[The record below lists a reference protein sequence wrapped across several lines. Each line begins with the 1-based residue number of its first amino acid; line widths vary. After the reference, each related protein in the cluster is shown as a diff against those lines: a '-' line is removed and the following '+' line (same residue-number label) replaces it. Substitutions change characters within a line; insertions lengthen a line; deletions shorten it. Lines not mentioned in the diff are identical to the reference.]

1 MGRTGILMRRLGL
14 CCLLLLA
21 LSARAPAALDSDDSP
36 SFASLL
42 EESGLRL
49 DRGHDFVE
57 VPVSASAILPYEHA
71 LRHDSDRLE
80 LRFIVRPL
88 NRITIEYN
96 DPHNAAPE
104 PNHLF
109 PLLFESMTNAL
120 AAEGADAPST
130 VFTEA
135 EARRHFN
142 ADWAAVAAFDVDPD
156 YAGGFANALL
166 VAMHRNELA
175 DAYTLFLYDD
185 YAAVKPLIDA
195 SLAILRFEP
204 VEGSQP

>member
-1 MGRTGILMRRLGL
+1 MGRAGIVMRRVGF

-21 LSARAPAALDSDDSP
+21 LSARAPAALEQGARDA
-36 SFASLL
+36 FAALL
-42 EESGLRL
+42 LESGLRL
-49 DRGHDFVE
+49 DARDDLVE
-57 VPVSASAILPYEHA
+57 VPVLGDAILPYEHA
-71 LRHDSDRLE
+71 LRHASGRLE

-88 NRITIEYN
+88 ARITIEYE

-120 AAEGADAPST
+120 SVDGADTPST

-135 EARRHFN
+135 EAKRSFN

-156 YAGGFANALL
+156 YAGGFRNALL
-166 VAMHRNELA
+166 VAMHKNELA

-185 YAAVKPLIDA
+185 YTEAKPLIDA
-195 SLAILRFEP
+195 SLAILHFAP
-204 VEGSQP
+204 VDAR

>member
-1 MGRTGILMRRLGL
+1 MGRAGFLMRRLGF

-21 LSARAPAALDSDDSP
+21 LSARAPAALESDAKP
-36 SFASLL
+36 SFESLL
-42 EESGLRL
+42 QESGLRL
-49 DRGHDFVE
+49 DRGDEFIE
-57 VPVSASAILPYEHA
+57 VPVSASSILAYEHA

-88 NRITIEYN
+88 SRITIEYD

-120 AAEGADAPST
+120 AVEGGAPST
-130 VFTEA
+130 VFTEE

-142 ADWAAVAAFDVDPD
+142 ADWAAVAVFDVDPD
-156 YAGGFANALL
+156 YSGGYRNGLL
-166 VAMHRNELA
+166 VAMHKNELA

-185 YAAVKPLIDA
+185 YAEVKPLIDA
-195 SLAILRFEP
+195 TLAILRFA
-204 VEGSQP
+204 EGDSP

>member
-1 MGRTGILMRRLGL
+1 MRRLGFG
-14 CCLLLLA
+14 CLLVLV
-21 LSARAPAALDSDDSP
+21 LSARAPAALEADDNSR
-36 SFASLL
+36 FKSLL
-42 EESGLRL
+42 QESGLWL
-49 DRGHDFVE
+49 DRSTDFVE
-57 VPVSASAILPYEHA
+57 VPVSTHTILPYEHA

-88 NRITIEYN
+88 SRITIEYD

-120 AAEGADAPST
+120 AVEGADTPST
-130 VFTEA
+130 VFTED

-142 ADWAAVAAFDVDPD
+142 ADWAAVAVFDVDPD
-156 YAGGFANALL
+156 TAGGFRNALL
-166 VAMHRNELA
+166 VAMHKNELA

-185 YAAVKPLIDA
+185 YAAAKPLIDA
-195 SLAILRFEP
+195 SLAILRFAP
-204 VEGSQP
+204 AATR